1 MPCRGSA
8 AAAVSKRSRT
18 LPPETVLSPLVG
30 LLQSLQILRVVSL
43 AHPLKTAEKFS
54 MSGLKCGGG
63 GEITKTT
70 ILTKITR
77 FFFSYLEEA
86 MAVKI
91 SS

>member
-43 AHPLKTAEKFS
+43 AHPLKTAEKFL

-63 GEITKTT
+63 EIAKTP
-70 ILTKITR
+70 IFNK
-77 FFFSYLEEA
+77 
-86 MAVKI
+86 K
-91 SS
+91 